1 MNEEEELLREF
12 LIESYEGLDSIDR
25 DLVAFEADASPER
38 IQSIFRTMH
47 TIKGTS
53 SFLQLPRIESVAH
66 AAENLLTKLRAG
78 ELGVSRELTS
88 TLLAVAD
95 TLRRFLSSVER
106 SGKELAEDTSALIE
120 AITRLGKGE
129 AKTVAK
135 ASAAKAAEGRANV
148 AILNS
153 QPVANRLGGIL
164 VEQGKIDAADVARA
178 LKDQVGTGRQ
188 LGDVLIDG
196 GKVSP
201 SAVDEALAV
210 QSVRTQAADS
220 SVRLDVS
227 QLDNLMTLVGEL
239 VLARN
244 QILQYLSS
252 SKDSVLLST
261 AQRLNIITTELQTGV
276 MKTRMQ
282 PIGSIFSKFP
292 RVVRDLGIQLGKD
305 VQLELVGRETELD
318 RTLIEAIKDP
328 LTHLVRNSVDHGIEV
343 PDVRVAAGKT
353 ANGRI
358 ELRSYHEGGQVNI
371 EIADDGAGIDIER
384 VRRKAVERGFLT
396 ADKAARLTPREVTDL
411 IFAPGFSTAEKV
423 TNVSGRGVGMD
434 VVKTNIEKIGGTI
447 DIRST
452 LGKGTTIQIK
462 IPLTLAIIPA
472 LIVSSGGDR
481 YAIPQVNL
489 LELVRLEN
497 DPKKSAIETIQ
508 GTPVLRLRGNL
519 MPLVRLSDALGV
531 EAKPTEQ
538 DATFV
543 VVVKADKRQFG
554 LIVDGVNDTEEIVVK
569 PLGRELKSA
578 ASFAGATIMGDGRVA
593 LILDVFGLARLAN
606 IVITGRG
613 SGSLDERQG
622 ESRAKTEPLLIF
634 RVSGGGRIAMPL
646 ARVARLEEIPVA
658 SVERAGKHRV
668 VQYRGDIMTLIDL
681 CNRLP
686 ESGPRADERGMLQ
699 VVVTSG
705 NGVSFGLVVD
715 EIVDIVDEVLEIKR
729 KSTEPAL
736 LGAAVIQGRV
746 TDVLNVDGVLRIAAA
761 GGVRLSLA
769 A

>member
-25 DLVAFEADASPER
+25 DLVAFEADTSPER

-66 AAENLLTKLRAG
+66 AAESLLTKLRAG
-78 ELGVSRELTS
+78 ELSVSRELTS
-88 TLLAVAD
+88 TLLDVAD
-95 TLRRFLSSVER
+95 TLRRFLRSVEA
-106 SGKELAEDTSALIE
+106 SGKELAEDTSNLVE
-120 AITRLGKGE
+120 NITRLSKGE
-129 AKTVAK
+129 TRQ
-135 ASAAKAAEGRANV
+135 ASKPAAPKSAEVRANV
-148 AILNS
+148 AILNP
-153 QPVANRLGGIL
+153 QPVPNRLGGIL
-164 VEQGKIDAADVARA
+164 VEQGKINAADVAQA
-178 LKDQVGTGRQ
+178 LTEQVGTGRQ
-188 LGDVLIDG
+188 FGEVLVDE

-201 SAVDEALAV
+201 AAVDEALAV
-210 QSVRTQAADS
+210 QSVRAQAIDS
-220 SVRLDVS
+220 SVRLDVG

-282 PIGSIFSKFP
+282 PIASIFSKFP

-328 LTHLVRNSVDHGIEV
+328 LTHLVRNSVDHGIEM
-343 PDVRVAAGKT
+343 PEVRVAAGKP

-371 EIADDGAGIDIER
+371 EIADDGAGIDVER

-396 ADKAARLTPREVTDL
+396 ADKAARLSPREVTEL

-434 VVKTNIEKIGGTI
+434 VVKTNIEKIGGAI

-472 LIVSSGGDR
+472 LVVTCGGDR

-497 DPKKSAIETIQ
+497 DPQKSGVETIQ

-519 MPLVRLSDALGV
+519 LPLVRLSDALGV
-531 EAKPTEQ
+531 EAKPSDRE
-538 DATFV
+538 ATFV

-569 PLGRELKSA
+569 PLGRELKTV

-606 IVITGRG
+606 IVISGRG
-613 SGSLDERQG
+613 GGSLDERQG
-622 ESRAKTEPLLIF
+622 EARVQTEPLLLF

-646 ARVARLEEIPVA
+646 ARVARLEEIPVS

-668 VQYRGDIMTLIDL
+668 VQYRGDIMALVDL
-681 CNRLP
+681 SNRLQ
-686 ESGPRADERGMLQ
+686 ENGARADDRGMLQ

-705 NGVSFGLVVD
+705 NGVNFGLVVD

-746 TDVLNVDGVLRIAAA
+746 TDVLNVDGVLGIAAA